1 MPYTFLLLRH
11 DGENLHHARGD
22 RDICLV
28 MAASEKKTEDA
39 LACLEPQLV
48 HDRENNVA
56 LLFALRGYFC
66 VTAILPVRHNI
77 SSCAAHAAVSSE
89 TDTALKKASPPASW

>member
-1 MPYTFLLLRH
+1 MGKIYTMP
-11 DGENLHHARGD
+11 GGD

-28 MAASEKKTEDA
+28 MAASEKKAEDA

-66 VTAILPVRHNI
+66 I